1 MKIEAGRD
9 ERNFCCGNAKRIF
22 SQLYL
27 KHTRAERGSYPWSQR
42 EAGLSATDLF

>member
-9 ERNFCCGNAKRIF
+9 ERNFCCGNARKIF

-27 KHTRAERGSYPWSQR
+27 KHIRAERGSYPWSQQ
-42 EAGLSATDLF
+42 EAGQSATDLF